1 MEKQAHDDG
10 HDEDQIPA
18 ERIRLSTFSLKRCTR
33 SLPAW
38 DLKNRIDTDD
48 EADGKQ
54 RCDQTDDLPFGRHMI
69 HHHKKDEEI
78 FKVFQDEEESRQ
90 WTNPSGDDADE
101 CGEHT
106 GQHVVGDGTI
116 EWRLANEGQITIDDR
131 FDQPTE
137 SDNHQQKIVHTQ

>member
-10 HDEDQIPA
+10 HDEDQITA
-18 ERIRLSTFSLKRCTR
+18 EGIGFAALPFKRRTR
-33 SLPAW
+33 PLPAR
-38 DLKNRIDTDD
+38 DLKNGIDTDN

-54 RCDQTDDLPFGRHMI
+54 RGDQTDDLPFGRHMV
-69 HHHKKDEEI
+69 HHHKVNEEI
-78 FKVFQDEEESRQ
+78 LKVFQDEEEPRQ
-90 WTNPSGDDADE
+90 GTNPSGDDADE

-116 EWRLANEGQITIDDR
+116 EWRFANEGQIAVDNR

-137 SDNHQQKIVHTQ
+137 SDNHQQEIVHTQ